1 MNVSSE
7 VRCLEAF
14 CSDEDGWPQRP
25 MSGWDWCSLPS
36 LALRNSVWQIHHIVA
51 VGLNV
56 ASLASLLSALVR
68 AELFYAA
75 SDGAAVF
82 LFPYITLYLV
92 NVGASPTLVGVL
104 CGFRPWLAMSSAI
117 IIPALAD
124 HWRCHRSECIST
136 VMVCYALS
144 VTLRLAMSMPVGI
157 VQVAALMLAGDFF
170 GGPVWPM
177 VDALIMSQCKEES
190 DWGRQRVWASI
201 SWGGLAPLAGWMV
214 ERYGL
219 PAGFTGFA
227 LLALPAMAA
236 TCVLEY
242 RPNRLPAPSSPCP
255 SLPSSPCPS
264 PGLYAMPTNRG
275 YQAVAVVDPESGPGS
290 KQRGSGGL
298 GCGRGGDGAGA
309 VKQPGAW
316 AGVPGG
322 AVRQRGRQGLL
333 LASQWGQG
341 LSESLL
347 GQQVG
352 AEEELEGSCPAAAE
366 QLGAGCRGMGT
377 GAGADSDSS
386 MQEGGCSTGLGGQ
399 HVGMHASMQLKQ
411 PPGAQLQ
418 AKAGGGPPAAWRAAP
433 EGQQC
438 CPADPQGCKPHTATH
453 LALLTGS
460 LPSSPSSSLTTSQEG
475 EAASGWV
482 PGQAGL
488 THAKAADCPWQV
500 QPLLHMPVICTAH
513 PVGLTPSH
521 PVSITPGSHLSHP
534 ILTTTMS
541 GEDLALKTACSSTTL
556 TGCGAGGEA
565 AGAGGVRP
573 ASLAAN
579 LGLLLSRATVWR
591 QLLQCMAVGLGT
603 GLISAY
609 LLLYV
614 RHLQA
619 TALLMG
625 VLLFVDCAA
634 ETPIFYYQDK
644 VMLLLSPYATMNLA
658 VGAMVVRLLLYGL
671 VPHIPGASAWALL
684 PIELL
689 QGLTVAGTWSAI
701 TVLSSRLAPPGL
713 VATMQGL
720 SFAVLAGLGAG
731 LGGLTGGLL
740 LSTQMGWTVMWCTC
754 CGLVALVWATSLLL
768 PWLACWLY
776 DRCARRQKAEDAAL
790 SV

>member
-1 MNVSSE
+1 MFF
-7 VRCLEAF
+7 AK
-14 CSDEDGWPQRP
+14 
-25 MSGWDWCSLPS
+25 
-36 LALRNSVWQIHHIVA
+36 
-51 VGLNV
+51 
-56 ASLASLLSALVR
+56 
-68 AELFYAA
+68 LFYAA

-124 HWRCHRSECIST
+124 HWRCHRST

-214 ERYGL
+214 ERHGL

-242 RPNRLPAPSSPCP
+242 RPNRLPGPSSPCP
-255 SLPSSPCPS
+255 SSPSSPCPS
-264 PGLYAMPTNRG
+264 PGPYAMPTNRG
-275 YQAVAVVDPESGPGS
+275 YQAVAVVDPDSGPGS

-352 AEEELEGSCPAAAE
+352 AEEELEGICPA
-366 QLGAGCRGMGT
+366 
-377 GAGADSDSS
+377 
-386 MQEGGCSTGLGGQ
+386 
-399 HVGMHASMQLKQ
+399 
-411 PPGAQLQ
+411 
-418 AKAGGGPPAAWRAAP
+418 AAWRAAP
-433 EGQQC
+433 ESQQC

-460 LPSSPSSSLTTSQEG
+460 LPSSPSSSLSTSQEG

-488 THAKAADCPWQV
+488 THAKAADCPWQI

-754 CGLVALVWATSLLL
+754 CGLVALVWAASLLL